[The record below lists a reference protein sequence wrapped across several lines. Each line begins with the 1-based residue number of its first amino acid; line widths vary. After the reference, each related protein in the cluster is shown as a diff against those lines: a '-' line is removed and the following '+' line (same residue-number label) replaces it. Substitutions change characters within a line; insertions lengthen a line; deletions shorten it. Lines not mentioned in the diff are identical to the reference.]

1 MNELATVM
9 PLTHAPGNA
18 PTRAHAGDAGL
29 DLRAAVDVTIP
40 VGDRALV
47 PTGVAVAMPEGHVGM
62 VCPRS
67 GLAARH
73 GVTVLNAPGIID
85 AGYRGDIGVVLVNH
99 GRRRVSIEKGDRI
112 AQLVLVPVTI
122 PTLRLVDELPPA
134 DDGRDAD
141 GFGSTGA

>member
-18 PTRAHAGDAGL
+18 PTRAHSGDAGL

-47 PTGVAVAMPEGHVGM
+47 STGVSVALPAGHVGL

-122 PTLRLVDELPPA
+122 PVLHLVDELPPA
-134 DDGRDAD
+134 DDGREAG